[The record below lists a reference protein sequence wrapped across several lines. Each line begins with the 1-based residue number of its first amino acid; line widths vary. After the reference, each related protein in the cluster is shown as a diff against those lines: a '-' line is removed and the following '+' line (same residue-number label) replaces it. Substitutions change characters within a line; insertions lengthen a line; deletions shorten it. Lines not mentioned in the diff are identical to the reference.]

1 MNGMNSL
8 LPSVTTLTSDLD
20 TDTVTPGVLGFL
32 VIFMVGVG
40 LFFLMRNFVGK
51 IKDLPKGEE
60 FAARVKASTAGTGE
74 GEGASAGDAEGTDRT
89 GNTDGTGER
98 QGTEGDTDGPSPRS

>member
-8 LPSVTTLTSDLD
+8 LPSVTTLASDLD

-32 VIFMVGVG
+32 IIFVIGVG
-40 LFFLMRNFVGK
+40 LFFLMRNFMGK

-60 FAARVKASTAGTGE
+60 FAARVE
-74 GEGASAGDAEGTDRT
+74 ETDRAA
-89 GNTDGTGER
+89 NTDGTGDRRENAR
-98 QGTEGDTDGPSPRS
+98 GDTDGPSPRS